1 MNGKKSARRAARIRS
16 VFYLALIALSFLASP
31 AAAQTARPVLVMNV
45 TGPVTPAMLDYIER
59 GIQEA
64 QARNAEALVITLNT
78 PGGAVTVTQSIV
90 QAITASDVPVV
101 VYVAPRGAY
110 AASAGTLIT
119 LAAHVAA
126 MAPSTSIGAA
136 SPVGS
141 GGADLPETEK
151 AKTTNILQA
160 AVEGLAK
167 RRGPKAVEWAGQA
180 ITQARAAASDEALS
194 LGVIDFIASD
204 VPDLL
209 RQMDGFHV
217 TVHDKD
223 VTLHTQGA
231 PVEPLPMTL
240 LERFLSFIT
249 DATIAW
255 ILLIVGVN
263 GILFELSSPGSYAP
277 GIVGAICLLLAFYVI
292 GALDVNYIGLLF
304 IALAFVLFILDIKAP
319 THGLLTA
326 GGILS
331 LVLGA
336 LILFNSP
343 VYSVSWLAIVSVSLV
358 TGGFFAFVVAKAV
371 AIQRR
376 QPTTGAEALVG
387 ATAVARTDLSPQ
399 GAVFLKGE
407 RWEAEADD
415 GPIEAGTKVRVKA
428 VEGFRLRVTRETPP
442 QSQPQ

>member
-1 MNGKKSARRAARIRS
+1 MKGKKNVARAARLRLI
-16 VFYLALIALSFLASP
+16 FYLLLIVLSFFASP
-31 AAAQTARPVLVMNV
+31 AAAQTTRPVLVMDV
-45 TGPVTPAMLDYIER
+45 TGPVTPVMLSYIER

-64 QARNAEALVITLNT
+64 QTRNAEALIITLNT
-78 PGGAVTVTQSIV
+78 PGGDINLTQSIV

-101 VYVAPRGAY
+101 VYVAPSGAF

-119 LAAHVAA
+119 LSANVAA

-160 AVEGLAK
+160 AIEGLAK

-180 ITQARAAASDEALS
+180 ITQARAATADEALS
-194 LGVIDFIASD
+194 LGVIDFIAPD

-209 RQMDGFHV
+209 RQMDGFQV
-217 TVHDKD
+217 TVHGQE

-231 PVEPLPMTL
+231 PVEPLPMTAI
-240 LERFLSFIT
+240 ENFLHTIT
-249 DATIAW
+249 DPNIAL
-255 ILLIVGVN
+255 ILMTLGVN
-263 GILFELSSPGSYAP
+263 GILFELASPGSYAP
-277 GIVGAICLLLAFYVI
+277 GIVGAICLLMAFYALGV
-292 GALDVNYIGLLF
+292 LDVNYTGLLF
-304 IALAFVLFILDIKAP
+304 IALAFVLFVVDIKAP

-326 GGILS
+326 GGIVS
-331 LVLGA
+331 FVLGA

-343 VYSVSWLAIVSVSLV
+343 AYGVSWPLV
-358 TGGFFAFVVAKAV
+358 VGVALMTGGFFAFVVGKAV

-376 QPTTGAEALVG
+376 QPTTGVEALVG
-387 ATAVARTDLSPQ
+387 ATAIARTDLSPQ
-399 GAVFLKGE
+399 GVVFLKGE

-415 GPIEAGTKVRVKA
+415 GPIQAGTKVRVKS
-428 VEGFRLRVTRETPP
+428 VEGFRLHVTRET
-442 QSQPQ
+442 QSQ